1 MLKDIK
7 HKQPADLPV
16 DDQLGELQK
25 EAQHNLEGWQRAL
38 ADYENAKKELDKRT
52 GQGILRERENIVLEL
67 LPIYDNFQ
75 TALTHIP
82 ETNKKDGWAIGL
94 DHIKSQISSL
104 LNQLGVEPIAVK
116 PGDKFDHNIH
126 EAISSQET
134 EGFQDDEIIEVI
146 SPGYQMNGK
155 IIKPAKVVV
164 NNSQEQK

>member
-7 HKQPADLPV
+7 PKQPSDLPT
-16 DDQLGELQK
+16 DTQLSELQK
-25 EAQHNLEGWQRAL
+25 EARHNLEGWQRAL
-38 ADYENAKKELDKRT
+38 ADYENAKKELDKRI

-82 ETNKKDGWAIGL
+82 EANKKDGWAIGL
-94 DHIKSQISSL
+94 EHIKAQISSL
-104 LNQLGVEPIAVK
+104 LSQLGVEQIAVNLR
-116 PGDKFDHNIH
+116 DKFDHNIH

-134 EGFQDDEIIEVI
+134 EEFQDDEIVEVI

-164 NNSQEQK
+164 NNLKQ